1 MQTRIPWM
9 MLATLAL
16 LTLGCGAEPV
26 AHHGNANQ
34 LETALSAPETPK
46 NSVAN
51 DQNEVVEDD
60 EVEQNGTVADPRGLL
75 GKKCYADCNVV
86 NTGAPSCPS
95 RINGFGE
102 TTFLGGCAKA
112 CRKAR
117 GDAASKLPTGCS
129 LGNCSTTGC

>member
-1 MQTRIPWM
+1 MHACIPWM
-9 MLATLAL
+9 TLATVAL
-16 LTLGCGAEPV
+16 CFFGCGAEP
-26 AHHGNANQ
+26 
-34 LETALSAPETPK
+34 
-46 NSVAN
+46 
-51 DQNEVVEDD
+51 
-60 EVEQNGTVADPRGLL
+60 EQNQRDVYQQKTEVLAPVNTLANEQERGNEEDIVEENSASTDPRGLL
-75 GKKCYADCNVV
+75 GKKCYADCSVV

>member
-1 MQTRIPWM
+1 MQTRILGM
-9 MLATLAL
+9 ILATFAMFF
-16 LTLGCGAEPV
+16 LGCGAEPTPHQGTV
-26 AHHGNANQ
+26 AQ
-34 LETALSAPETPK
+34 LETTVSTPANSIANEQTGIVEEGDAEQDGSAT
-46 NSVAN
+46 
-51 DQNEVVEDD
+51 
-60 EVEQNGTVADPRGLL
+60 DPHGLL
-75 GKKCYADCNVV
+75 GKKCYADCSVV

>member
-1 MQTRIPWM
+1 MQTRIPWTI
-9 MLATLAL
+9 LATVSICL
-16 LTLGCGAEPV
+16 LGCGAEP
-26 AHHGNANQ
+26 
-34 LETALSAPETPK
+34 
-46 NSVAN
+46 
-51 DQNEVVEDD
+51 
-60 EVEQNGTVADPRGLL
+60 EQNQHTANPSDIAVSVPANTIANELEGRSEADAADGDGAATDPHGLL
-75 GKKCYADCNVV
+75 GKKCYADCSVV